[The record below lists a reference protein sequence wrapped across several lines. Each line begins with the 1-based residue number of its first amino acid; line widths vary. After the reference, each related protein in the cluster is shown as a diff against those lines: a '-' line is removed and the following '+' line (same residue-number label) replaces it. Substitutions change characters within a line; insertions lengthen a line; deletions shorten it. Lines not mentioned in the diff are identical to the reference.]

1 MTTINAVVDLSHFNT
16 VSSFETVKEA
26 GIVGVIHKATQ
37 GTSMIDSKY
46 HERKAA
52 ATAAGLWW
60 GAYHFGV
67 GNEDGAAQAKYFL
80 SVVEPGPNDLLV
92 LDFEIN
98 PSGPGMT
105 LAQAEAWVQYVEA
118 ETGRWPG
125 VYGGSYITELLRA
138 HPGQTALALCWFWLA
153 EYGPTPHLP
162 PAWENWTMWQYTDGS
177 VGLPPHTVP
186 GIGACDRDKFNG
198 DMDGLKK
205 LWGYETAETTDATGA
220 TAATGGADDAPASAE
235 PSTPSS
241 QPSSTE

>member
-1 MTTINAVVDLSHFNT
+1 MTPINVVVDLSHFNT

-26 GIVGVIHKATQ
+26 GIAGVIHKATQ

-52 ATAAGLWW
+52 ALAAGLMW

-67 GNEDGAAQAKYFL
+67 GNEDGAAQAKFFL

-92 LDFEIN
+92 LDLEMN

-105 LAQAEAWVQYVEA
+105 LAQAEEWVKYVEA

-125 VYGGSYITELLRA
+125 VYGGSYITQLLHGRA
-138 HPGQTALALCWFWLA
+138 AQTPLSSCWFWLA

-162 PAWENWTMWQYTDGS
+162 PIWGEWTMWQYTDGKD
-177 VGLPPHTVP
+177 GLPPYSVP
-186 GIGACDRDKFNG
+186 GIGNCDRDKFAG
-198 DMDGLKK
+198 DLDGLKK
-205 LWGYETAETTDATGA
+205 LWGYETA
-220 TAATGGADDAPASAE
+220 AATPGTTPAAAD
-235 PSTPSS
+235 PSSS
-241 QPSSTE
+241 QPPSTE

>member
-1 MTTINAVVDLSHFNT
+1 MTPINVVVDLSHFNT
-16 VSSFETVKEA
+16 VSSFETVKNEG

-52 ATAAGLWW
+52 AAAAGLWW

-67 GNEDGAAQAKYFL
+67 GNEDGEAQAKFFL

-92 LDFEIN
+92 LDLEVN

-105 LAQAEAWVQYVEA
+105 LAQAEDWVKYVQA
-118 ETGRWPG
+118 QTGRWPG

-138 HPGQTALALCWFWLA
+138 RPGETALGFCWFWLA

-162 PAWENWTMWQYTDGS
+162 PAWSEWTMWQYTDGKD
-177 VGLPPHTVP
+177 GLPPHTVP

-198 DMDGLKK
+198 DIDGLKK
-205 LWGYETAETTDATGA
+205 LWGYESADTTGA
-220 TAATGGADDAPASAE
+220 TTAIGGTSDT
-235 PSTPSS
+235 PST
-241 QPSSTE
+241 QPS